1 MMSSPFFQNQL
12 TMNSQ
17 PANTN
22 QKPYKAF
29 QKGAYFAA
37 TQMASIMLTAD
48 ASPLPAMSKAVPWST
63 DVRKIGMPQ
72 VMEMVRSKS

>member
-1 MMSSPFFQNQL
+1 MMSSPFFSKSIDNE
-12 TMNSQ
+12 Q
-17 PANTN
+17 PASTN

-63 DVRKIGMPQ
+63 DVRKIGIPQ